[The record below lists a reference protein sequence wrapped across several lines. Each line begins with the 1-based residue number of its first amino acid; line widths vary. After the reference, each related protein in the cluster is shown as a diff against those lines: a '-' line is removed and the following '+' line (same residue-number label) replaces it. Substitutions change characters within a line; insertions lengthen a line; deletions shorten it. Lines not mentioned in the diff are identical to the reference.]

1 MLRDKYRLT
10 SANSMLSALNKFFE
24 LAGWDDCRVKTFK
37 TQRTSFRSAER
48 DLSVEEYRRLLHAA
62 REKGDMQIHRIME
75 TIAST
80 GIRIPLR

>member
-37 TQRTSFRSAER
+37 TGGHLSGVRRGISRSW
-48 DLSVEEYRRLLHAA
+48 S
-62 REKGDMQIHRIME
+62 
-75 TIAST
+75 IA
-80 GIRIPLR
+80 G